1 MSQNKQA
8 VYVGKKLNFCL
19 KTGNPLHILGEILVQ
34 WKYPALSND
43 LEERSEHLSRCSS
56 MAKMSPGFRQ

>member
-43 LEERSEHLSRCSS
+43 LEE
-56 MAKMSPGFRQ
+56 